1 MSALLQAP
9 PVWYLVQH
17 SESEPLNFGMPG
29 GTLPLGKI
37 ASHFSFGL
45 ILAHGRS
52 WVLVASFFRSFG
64 FSSWSDFLC
73 FFFCC
78 CFSSGSLPE
87 DVDGKVVAE
96 ERFWWWSAFGR
107 KQLNCLVWIW
117 RSVKPKSRAVQST
130 SEQSFAFR
138 ADRMTC
144 WTA

>member
-1 MSALLQAP
+1 MLVLVVNGQEELAIFLHSEMKLQYFEAVLSSKAAWDFARGHMSALLHAP

-17 SESEPLNFGMPG
+17 SESVLLNFGMPG

-73 FFFCC
+73 FFF
-78 CFSSGSLPE
+78 
-87 DVDGKVVAE
+87 VVVLHQV
-96 ERFWWWSAFGR
+96 R
-107 KQLNCLVWIW
+107 CLKTMMV
-117 RSVKPKSRAVQST
+117 R
-130 SEQSFAFR
+130 
-138 ADRMTC
+138 
-144 WTA
+144 